1 MQAIV
6 AAVAVSPAHGFSKPV
21 HPSIRLVAGWGVAG
35 DAHSG
40 ALVKHRSRVAKNP
53 AQPNLRQVH
62 LIHAELLDALDLE
75 PGAVGENVALR
86 GVDLL
91 GLPEGALLGLGET
104 AVVRVTGLRN
114 PCRQLDKYRPGL
126 MASMLGRDAD
136 GGLVRKAGVMAVVV
150 TGGDVRP
157 GDAVRVTLPEGEH
170 RRLMP
175 V

>member
-1 MQAIV
+1 MQPTV
-6 AAVAVSPAHGFSKPV
+6 AAVAVSPRHGFSKPLQA
-21 HPSIRLVAGWGVAG
+21 SIRLIAGWGVAG

-62 LIHAELLDALDLE
+62 LIHAELLDELDLA
-75 PGAVGENVALR
+75 PGGVGENVTVR
-86 GVDLL
+86 GLDLL
-91 GLPEGALLGLGET
+91 GLPEGALLMLGAT

-114 PCRQLDKYRPGL
+114 PCSQLDKYRPGL
-126 MASMLGRDAD
+126 MKAMLGRDAD
-136 GGLVRKAGVMAVVV
+136 GGLVRKSGVMATVL

-157 GDAVRVTLPEGEH
+157 GDAVRVVLPEGEQ
-170 RRLMP
+170 RRLVP